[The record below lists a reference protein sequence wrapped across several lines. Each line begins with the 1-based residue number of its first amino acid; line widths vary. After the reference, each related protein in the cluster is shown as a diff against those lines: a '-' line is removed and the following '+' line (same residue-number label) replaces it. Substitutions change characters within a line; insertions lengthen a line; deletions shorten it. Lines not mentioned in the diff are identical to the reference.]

1 MNSRVIALAAMMLGA
16 SAVSSFAMDA
26 AAFVAN
32 PSIAAGSPLV
42 KEVRANPATRTA
54 IVDKLVRDIYALAG
68 LTAKQKA
75 DAIQAALG
83 AYGLYTNMSI
93 SKEIAD
99 LATKATA
106 EANQATGDIG
116 QPGQSTN

>member
-16 SAVSSFAMDA
+16 SAASSFAMDA

-32 PSIAAGSPLV
+32 PSLAPSSPLV
-42 KEVRANPATRTA
+42 TEVRFNPATRTA
-54 IVDKLVRDIYALAG
+54 IVDKLVRDIYALRG
-68 LTAKQKA
+68 FTAKQKA
-75 DAIQAALG
+75 AAIQAALP
-83 AYGLYTNMSI
+83 AYNLYTNMTLSD
-93 SKEIAD
+93 EIAA